1 MFSAPW
7 TYPFEQNLLT
17 PPGSAVHLPCRPRAA
32 RLSSPG
38 RRPGFPKRCWRGGV
52 VVASAL
58 TIAACSGGW
67 AGGGPS
73 RPSAG
78 GRGGLGR
85 PAAETLS
92 PLVVDTTKVVLSER
106 DPDVPLSRIPL
117 ALSRPQ
123 GVWADSVLASLTLEE
138 KAGQLLMPFVL
149 GDFAPEGSPGHRRMM
164 EAVEELGVG
173 GVIVSVGSP
182 TEVAAKL
189 NLLQSR
195 ARTPLLAAADLER
208 GAGFRFRG
216 IVYLP
221 GPIALG
227 GATEFPSMMA
237 LGATGDAELA
247 YRVGYVTGVEA
258 RAVGIHVPF
267 APVLDVNNNPDNPI
281 INIRSLG
288 EDPREVARL
297 GAALVRGI
305 QDGGALA
312 TAKHFP
318 GHGDTET
325 DSHLELPV
333 IRVSRARLDSVEL
346 VPFRA
351 AVAQGLGA
359 IMTAHVAMPRIT
371 EDSLLPATLSRR
383 VLTGLLRDELGFQGI
398 LFTDALDM
406 YAVDRR
412 YSRGEAAVRALE
424 AGADI
429 LLMPPDLRAARD
441 AVVAAVRGGRISPE
455 RLDLSV
461 RRILEAKER
470 LGLHSTRVVS
480 LEEVHRKV
488 GIPAHDSVA
497 QEVADRSMTLLRNER
512 NLLPLLGTR
521 TARVLSVS
529 FRRTT
534 DLLAGRTFNT
544 ALRTYYPRLTT
555 AEVDF
560 SASAGDYE
568 ALLARARESHL
579 VLVSLYVTTVSY
591 SGQIA
596 IPREAADFLRSLARL
611 PVPHAVISFGNP
623 YLYREFPE
631 VQAYL
636 LAWSGTEASQ
646 RAAVRAL
653 LGEIPL
659 QGRTPTRIPP
669 SFKVGD
675 GIGLPAKGGMVGT
688 WRDGR

>member
-1 MFSAPW
+1 MADTVKAAAP
-7 TYPFEQNLLT
+7 TRPPEAPRT
-17 PPGSAVHLPCRPRAA
+17 PPPIP
-32 RLSSPG
+32 P
-38 RRPGFPKRCWRGGV
+38 
-52 VVASAL
+52 
-58 TIAACSGGW
+58 T
-67 AGGGPS
+67 PS
-73 RPSAG
+73 RP
-78 GRGGLGR
+78 RG
-85 PAAETLS
+85 A
-92 PLVVDTTKVVLSER
+92 
-106 DPDVPLSRIPL
+106 
-117 ALSRPQ
+117 
-123 GVWADSVLASLTLEE
+123 WADSVLASLTLEE
-138 KAGQLLMPFVL
+138 KVGQLLMPFVL
-149 GDFAPEGSPGHRRMM
+149 GDFAPEGSPAHRRMV

-182 TEVAAKL
+182 MEVAAKL
-189 NLLQSR
+189 NHFQAR
-195 ARTPLLAAADLER
+195 ARLPLLVAADLER

-216 IVYLP
+216 IVYVP
-221 GPIALG
+221 GPIVLG

-237 LGATGDAELA
+237 LGATGDAGLA
-247 YRVGYVTGVEA
+247 HRVGYVTGVEA
-258 RAVGIHVPF
+258 RALGVHVPF
-267 APVLDVNNNPDNPI
+267 APVLDVNNNPENPI

-305 QDGGALA
+305 QEAGALA

-325 DSHLELPV
+325 DSHLDLPV

-351 AVAQGLGA
+351 AIAQGLGA
-359 IMTAHVAMPRIT
+359 IMTAHVAMPGLT
-371 EDSLLPATLSRR
+371 EDSLLPATLSRK
-383 VLTGLLRDELGFQGI
+383 VLTGLLREELGFQGL

-412 YSRGEAAVRALE
+412 YLRGEAAVRALE

-441 AVVAAVRGGRISPE
+441 AVLAAVRGGRISEE
-455 RLDLSV
+455 RLNSSV

-470 LGLHSTRVVS
+470 LGLHASRLVP

-488 GIPAHDSVA
+488 GIPAHDSLA
-497 QEVADRSMTLLRNER
+497 QEVADRSITLLRNER

-521 TARVLSVS
+521 TARVLSVT

-534 DLLAGRTFNT
+534 DLLAGRTFNA
-544 ALRTYYPRLTT
+544 ALRSYYPRLTT
-555 AEVDF
+555 AEVD
-560 SASAGDYE
+560 ASTPGSGYD
-568 ALLARARESHL
+568 ALLARARESDL
-579 VLVSLYVTTVSY
+579 VVVSLYVTTVSY

-596 IPREAADFLRSLARL
+596 IPQETANFLRSLARL
-611 PVPHAVISFGNP
+611 RVPHAVISFGNP

-646 RAAVRAL
+646 RAAVKAL

-669 SFKVGD
+669 HFRVGD
-675 GIGLPAKGGMVGT
+675 GIQLPAKGGPQVEGGDA
-688 WRDGR
+688 R